1 MVMDYISVIRYLM
14 FCKLF
19 LRSNL
24 GPHRGHEPRSKLSNF
39 KKESSIGSSSFNI
52 VINGFRLHSFE
63 RPSLRKSKPF
73 LSSYRFRI
81 AVPTFNR
88 HLDKRNGKQENTC
101 RPRIAPFGRV
111 RPSMNNKAR
120 PVSFCRIARV
130 YNLLEK
136 LVFKDALEKTRIA
149 CLDSISEAKR
159 ILLLGEGDGRFL
171 AKLTSINPDC
181 LVTVLDAS
189 PIMLALAKTRVPTMF
204 QGEIH
209 FCKEDVTKFPFPF
222 EAFDAV
228 VSHFFLDCFT
238 EEMLSGLLE
247 KLSSTLRPSGK
258 WLIADF
264 VEPSPNTLHSL
275 PQFLCLRILYAFFG
289 LTCGIEARRVVSPH
303 KILRTHGLRESRCI
317 SFSNGFLASL
327 VFIKQ
332 A

>member
-1 MVMDYISVIRYLM
+1 MVMDYIPFIRFFM
-14 FCKLF
+14 FCKLL
-19 LRSNL
+19 LRSKL
-24 GPHRGHEPRSKLSNF
+24 GPCRGHGSRSKLSNF
-39 KKESSIGSSSFNI
+39 KKEAFIGSCSFNI
-52 VINGFRLHSFE
+52 VFNGFRLYYFE
-63 RPSLRKSKPF
+63 LLSLRKSTSF
-73 LSSYRFRI
+73 LSRHRFGGT
-81 AVPTFNR
+81 VPSFDR
-88 HLDKRNGKQENTC
+88 YLDKRTGKQETAC
-101 RPRIAPFGRV
+101 RPRIASFGGV
-111 RPSMNNKAR
+111 RASMNNRAR
-120 PVSFCRIARV
+120 PVAFCRFARA
-130 YNLLEK
+130 YNFLEK
-136 LVFKDALEKTRIA
+136 LVFKDALEKTRFA

-189 PIMLALAKTRVPTMF
+189 PIMLALAKTKVPATF

-209 FCKEDVTKFPFPF
+209 FCKEDATKCTFPF

-238 EEMLSGLLE
+238 EETLSTLLE
-247 KLSSTLRPSGK
+247 KLSSTLRPNGK

-264 VEPSPNTLHSL
+264 VEPSPNALRSL
-275 PQFLCLRILYAFFG
+275 PQFLCLRILYAFFR

-303 KILRTHGLRESRCI
+303 KILRTHGLSESRCI
-317 SFSNGFLASL
+317 SFSKGLLTSL

>member
-1 MVMDYISVIRYLM
+1 MVMDCIPFIRFFM
-14 FCKLF
+14 FCKLL
-19 LRSNL
+19 LRSKL
-24 GPHRGHEPRSKLSNF
+24 GPCRGHGSRSKLSNF
-39 KKESSIGSSSFNI
+39 KKEAFIGSCSFLI
-52 VINGFRLHSFE
+52 VFNGFRLYSFE
-63 RPSLRKSKPF
+63 LLSLRKPKPF
-73 LSSYRFRI
+73 LSSYRFSGT
-81 AVPTFNR
+81 VPSFNR
-88 HLDKRNGKQENTC
+88 YLDKRDGKQKITC
-101 RPRIAPFGRV
+101 RPRIDPFARV
-111 RPSMNNKAR
+111 RPPMNNKGKS
-120 PVSFCRIARV
+120 VSFCRFARA

-136 LVFKDALEKTRIA
+136 LVFNDTLEKTRFA

-171 AKLTSINPDC
+171 EKLTSINPNC

-189 PIMLALAKTRVPTMF
+189 PIMLALAKTKVPATF

-209 FCKEDVTKFPFPF
+209 FCKEDATKCTFPF

-238 EEMLSGLLE
+238 EETLSALLE
-247 KLSSTLRPSGK
+247 KLSSTLRPNGK

-264 VEPSPNTLHSL
+264 VEPSPNALRSL
-275 PQFLCLRILYAFFG
+275 PQFLCLRILYAFFR

-303 KILRTHGLRESRCI
+303 KTLRTHGLSESRCI
-317 SFSNGFLASL
+317 SFSKGLLTSL